1 MRGRSAWRIGALAC
15 GFVCLLLMG
24 MAEGDGPVLIGALN
38 DSWGPTP
45 AEVGLRDGLV
55 EMGYRENEQ
64 FVIGVRFTQGKTDAL
79 PAAAREL
86 ISQGV
91 HILFTSQPGAAV
103 AAHRATD
110 RIPIVFTDVGDPVGL
125 GLIKSFARPGS
136 NITGITTLGHELAPK
151 RLQVFQEMVPGLKRV
166 LFPYNPT
173 HPYAAG
179 EVDVYREAAQQLG
192 IELIEKPVQTQQEA
206 RMVISS
212 LQKTEVDGIITP
224 RPLSLN
230 IPGLVLEV
238 ASQKGIPTMF
248 HTSFWTDGGGLA
260 SYGPDFRESGRMA
273 ARLVNKLIQGKSP
286 STIPVEVNHK
296 IEFVINL
303 KTAKKLGLTIA
314 PEVLYQA
321 NRIIR

>member
-1 MRGRSAWRIGALAC
+1 MQGRAAWLIGTLAC
-15 GFVCLLLMG
+15 GIAFLLSMG
-24 MAEGDGPVLIGALN
+24 MAAGDGPVLIGALN

-55 EMGYRENEQ
+55 ELGYREDEQ
-64 FVIGVRFTQGKTDAL
+64 FVMGIRFTQGKTDAL

-86 ISQGV
+86 VKQGV

-103 AAHRATD
+103 AAQQATD

-125 GLIKSFARPGS
+125 GLIQNFARPGG
-136 NITGITTLGHELAPK
+136 NITGVTSLDLELAPK

-166 LFPYNPT
+166 LFPYNPA

-179 EVDVYREAAQQLG
+179 EVEVYREAARKLG
-192 IELIEKPVQTQQEA
+192 IVLLEKPVRTQQEA
-206 RMVISS
+206 RAVVSG
-212 LQKTEVDGIITP
+212 LRKGEVDGIITP

-230 IPGLVLEV
+230 IPGFVLE
-238 ASQKGIPTMF
+238 AAARKGIPTMF
-248 HTSFWTDGGGLA
+248 HTAFWPDRGGLA
-260 SYGPDFRESGRMA
+260 SYGPNFYESGRMA
-273 ARLVNKLIQGKSP
+273 ARLVAKLINGTKP
-286 STIPVEVNHK
+286 AAIPVEVNPK

-303 KTAKKLGLTIA
+303 KTAKRLGLTIN

-321 NRIIR
+321 NRIVR